1 MAVETKNYGTFNTHA
16 GTLAEVA
23 AAVNGKASSK
33 LVWFYDGTTGVEKV
47 TCIEYIQVSE
57 WHIVQYRM

>member
-47 TCIEYIQVSE
+47 TCIEYI
-57 WHIVQYRM
+57 